1 MIQGTMSNVGK
12 SLLTAG
18 LCRILRQDGYKV
30 APFKAQNMALNS
42 CITEEGLEMGRAQV
56 VQAAACGI
64 KPSVLMNP
72 ILLKPT
78 TDMGS
83 QVIIKGEVYGNMEA
97 GEYFTQK
104 KNYRSVAFEAY
115 ETLAREYEVILIEG
129 AGSPAEINLRKD
141 DFVNM
146 GLAEKVRSPVLLA
159 GDIDRG
165 GVFAQLYGTLMLLSE
180 SERDLVKGLIINK
193 FRGNLD
199 LLQDGLTM
207 IEERSAKPV
216 LGVVPMLDIDI
227 EDEDSLSSR
236 FTHKRQD
243 TALDIGVVRL
253 PKIANFTD
261 FYVLEAT
268 EGLSIRYIDD
278 VRDVQKPDMLII
290 PGTKNTI
297 ADLKW
302 VRERGIEAAIL
313 DLASKHTPIFG
324 ICGGYQMLGKEV
336 IDGDGIELAGG
347 GSIPGLGLL
356 SMITV
361 FTKEKQRSLVKGKV
375 SIFGSREVYVE
386 GYEIHMGQS
395 QFSCSEE
402 EKLLCIQQG
411 TVYGT
416 YLHGFFDTHA
426 CRKALIE
433 MLCKNK
439 GIPTF
444 ESSFFD
450 LEQYREA
457 QFNRLAAALR
467 QHLNIDGM
475 YKILR
480 EGV

>member
-18 LCRILRQDGYKV
+18 LCRILWQDGYKV

-56 VQAAACGI
+56 VQAAACCI

-83 QVIIKGEVYGNMEA
+83 QVIVKGEVYGNMEA
-97 GEYFTQK
+97 REYFTHK
-104 KNYRSVAFEAY
+104 KLHRAVAFEAY
-115 ETLAREYEVILIEG
+115 EKLAGSYEIILIEG
-129 AGSPAEINLRKD
+129 AGSPAEINLRQD

-146 GLAEKVRSPVLLA
+146 GLAEKVRTPVLLV

-165 GVFAQLYGTLMLLSE
+165 GVFAQLYGTLMLLCE
-180 SERDLVKGLIINK
+180 NERDLVKGLIINK
-193 FRGNLD
+193 FRGNRD
-199 LLQDGLTM
+199 LLQEGLSM
-207 IEERSAKPV
+207 IEARSAKPV
-216 LGVVPMLDIDI
+216 LGVVPMLDVDI
-227 EDEDSLSSR
+227 EDEDSLASR
-236 FTHKRQD
+236 FTHKRPD
-243 TALDIGVVRL
+243 AVLDIGVIRL

-261 FYVLEAT
+261 FYALEAT
-268 EGLSIRYIDD
+268 EGLRIRYIDA
-278 VRDVQKPDMLII
+278 VRDLQKPDMLII

-297 ADLKW
+297 SDLKW
-302 VRERGIEAAIL
+302 VRESGIDAAIL
-313 DLASKHTPIFG
+313 DLASTHTPVFG
-324 ICGGYQMLGKEV
+324 ICGGYQMLGNRV
-336 IDGDGIELAGG
+336 IDGDGVELAGG
-347 GSIPGLGLL
+347 GSIAGLGLL

-361 FTKEKQRSLVKGKV
+361 FTKEKKRSLVQGRV
-375 SIFGSREVYVE
+375 SIFGSDQVYVE

-402 EKLLCIQQG
+402 AKALFTRQG

-416 YLHGFFDTHA
+416 YLHGFFDTPE

-439 GIPTF
+439 GIPIPKIR
-444 ESSFFD
+444 FFD
-450 LEQYREA
+450 LKQYREE

-467 QHLNIDGM
+467 KHLDIDFM
-475 YKILR
+475 YKIIA